1 MSAPEPQ
8 TLLFGTVV
16 YGDGPLATDDPAEL
30 FHEVLEHRWYLSE
43 RAGHDI
49 PIEDAIK
56 DYVAT
61 VLPGKPDEATVVG
74 VDTVEMPVLAMFDDD

>member
-30 FHEVLEHRWYLSE
+30 FHEASRFY
-43 RAGHDI
+43 
-49 PIEDAIK
+49 
-56 DYVAT
+56 
-61 VLPGKPDEATVVG
+61 PDV
-74 VDTVEMPVLAMFDDD
+74 VDTSAVGGALLVRSPELQASVRRAVRRRNWGK